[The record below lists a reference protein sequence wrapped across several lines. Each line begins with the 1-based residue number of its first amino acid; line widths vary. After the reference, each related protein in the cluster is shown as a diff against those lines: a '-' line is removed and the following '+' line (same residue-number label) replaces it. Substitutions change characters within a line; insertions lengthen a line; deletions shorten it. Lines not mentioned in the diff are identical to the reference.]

1 MATVAVLHAGLP
13 SHVGPTSRLGALLA
27 EQGHRVL
34 AWAPEEFRD
43 QVATAGVE
51 FHADDQC
58 ELFDAA
64 APQLLAA
71 ALAERTELE
80 TGDWVERLLEHEVD
94 LVVHDCHALWGR
106 VASELLGL
114 PRIVLFPYLPR
125 GAAMLPPALP
135 VEPALAAASD
145 QLAQLKAGVERAELA
160 RWRSKQRWAVD
171 LGYWRDV
178 LFSPSATRLVFTVE
192 WLTGHEEPSSEWI
205 FAGPLMAP
213 STWSD
218 GDRGARPRG
227 RVDVCLISDWRFLPD
242 LRPIVVSAS
251 GGGAGFE
258 LQGVPGRQPVASEQL
273 LGAGAL
279 VTHGDIETV
288 HAGLR
293 AGVPLVCLPQTSDQ
307 HGWASRAVELGCG
320 VLAEPSVEGVR
331 SAVEQV
337 LGDEDMRRH
346 ARALGRRLAR
356 FDGANRVAIAV
367 RDVIDRWH
375 PAARS

>member
-27 EQGHRVL
+27 EHGHRVL

-51 FHADDQC
+51 FHTDEQS
-58 ELFDAA
+58 ELFDEA

-71 ALAERTELE
+71 ALAERTERD
-80 TGDWVERLLEHEVD
+80 TGDWVERLLEDEVD
-94 LVVHDCHALWGR
+94 LVMHDCHALWGR
-106 VASELLGL
+106 VAGEMLGL
-114 PRIVLFPYLPR
+114 PRIVLFPYLPQ

-135 VEPALAAASD
+135 LEPALATATD
-145 QLAQLKAGVERAELA
+145 CLAQLKAGVERAELA

-171 LGYWRDV
+171 LGYWREV
-178 LFSPSATRLVFTVE
+178 LFSPSAKRLVFTVE
-192 WLTGHEEPSSEWI
+192 WLSGHAEPSSEWI
-205 FAGPLMAP
+205 FAGPLIAP
-213 STWSD
+213 PTWSGGD
-218 GDRGARPRG
+218 GGARPHG
-227 RVDVCLISDWRFLPD
+227 RVQVCLISDWRFLPD
-242 LRPIVVSAS
+242 VRPMVVAAS

-258 LQGVPGRQPVASEQL
+258 LEGVPSRRPVASEQL
-273 LGAGAL
+273 VGAGAL

-288 HAGLR
+288 HAGLQ

-307 HGWASRAVELGCG
+307 RGWTSRAVELGCG
-320 VLAEPSVEGVR
+320 VIAEPSVDGVR

-337 LGDEDMRRH
+337 LGDEEMRRQ
-346 ARALGRRLAR
+346 ARALGRRLAD
-356 FDGANRVAIAV
+356 FDGADRVAIAV